1 MMEIQK
7 LNIGT
12 LKLNRL
18 TEFIQ
23 PGLEKCHKI
32 ARNKLFLTGL
42 KIALA
47 MLAIGTIAVFI
58 YVFLVFWLPPIQDQG
73 YRFVSLTSISAEEDS
88 LTAAKQQSINQKET
102 LLLQKKLDQLTP
114 AAIYLVVN
122 TTENKFKLY
131 SAGKHIREGFC
142 STGSYTQLIADDKRE
157 WLFKTPKGIFRIRD
171 KKKFPVWKKPD
182 WAFVEEGL
190 PVPTPNHSSRF
201 EYGTLGDYSL
211 NLGDGYL
218 IHGTLYKRFLG
229 MPVTH
234 GCIRLDVDDLK
245 AVYDS
250 MPVGSKVY
258 IF

>member
-1 MMEIQK
+1 MA
-7 LNIGT
+7 IGVIT
-12 LKLNRL
+12 
-18 TEFIQ
+18 
-23 PGLEKCHKI
+23 
-32 ARNKLFLTGL
+32 
-42 KIALA
+42 
-47 MLAIGTIAVFI
+47 LAIYA
-58 YVFLVFWLPPIQDQG
+58 FLVFSLPLIQDQG
-73 YRFVSLTSISAEEDS
+73 FRFVSLTSNSATDDS
-88 LTAAKQQSINQKET
+88 LMVAKQQLINEKET

-114 AAIYLVVN
+114 SVSYLVVN

-142 STGSYTQLIADDKRE
+142 STGSYTQLIADDNRE

-171 KKKFPVWKKPD
+171 KKKSPVWKKPD
-182 WAFVEEGL
+182 WAFIEEGL
-190 PVPTPNHSSRF
+190 PVPSPNHSSRF

-211 NLGDGYL
+211 SLGDGYL

-234 GCIRLDVDDLK
+234 GCIRLDDDDLK
-245 AVYDS
+245 AVYNS